1 VARRDPVIIA
11 GKKRGRPGRWIVHYY
26 HAPGKRTWKTFK
38 AREAAEEFRIE
49 TLKTRAGDPGG
60 ETDFTITLGDYAKH
74 VWLPTVR
81 ATVKRLSARRYEEM
95 LRLHVLPAFKDHKVR
110 LLTRDQVKRLLVA
123 KLSDGLSRPTV
134 KLILSTLR
142 ALLNDAREAKIITDN
157 PCATLGRKLKLSE
170 PPETAVEEVK
180 AFTHEELA
188 SFFDAAKQSPM
199 PHGPLLWTLALTGL
213 RLGEGVALR
222 WSDVDVAQRT
232 LHVQRALS
240 GGFLSTTKSGR
251 DRIVALSERAGR
263 VLQRLQLTRA
273 DRAKRFRWKTLPEY
287 IVTTKRG
294 EPPSADAVRAAFAHV
309 LKGAG
314 LSAHHS
320 PHSLRH
326 TYASLLLSNGES
338 LKFVQEQLGH
348 STIQLTA
355 DLYGKWAKAE
365 PMRGG
370 ANYLDA
376 MTRGQT
382 DSSSD
387 SKNPSRTLKGA
398 SIRAIRGGSPRTSGS
413 GACRAPASS
422 AAR

>member
-157 PCATLGRKLKLSE
+157 PARHLDGNSSS
-170 PPETAVEEVK
+170 
-180 AFTHEELA
+180 A
-188 SFFDAAKQSPM
+188 SLPKP
-199 PHGPLLWTLALTGL
+199 
-213 RLGEGVALR
+213 R
-222 WSDVDVAQRT
+222 WRRSRHSRT
-232 LHVQRALS
+232 R
-240 GGFLSTTKSGR
+240 
-251 DRIVALSERAGR
+251 
-263 VLQRLQLTRA
+263 
-273 DRAKRFRWKTLPEY
+273 
-287 IVTTKRG
+287 
-294 EPPSADAVRAAFAHV
+294 
-309 LKGAG
+309 
-314 LSAHHS
+314 
-320 PHSLRH
+320 SLR
-326 TYASLLLSNGES
+326 
-338 LKFVQEQLGH
+338 
-348 STIQLTA
+348 
-355 DLYGKWAKAE
+355 
-365 PMRGG
+365 
-370 ANYLDA
+370 
-376 MTRGQT
+376 
-382 DSSSD
+382 
-387 SKNPSRTLKGA
+387 
-398 SIRAIRGGSPRTSGS
+398 
-413 GACRAPASS
+413 ASS
-422 AAR
+422 MLRSSLRCPTARCCGRWR